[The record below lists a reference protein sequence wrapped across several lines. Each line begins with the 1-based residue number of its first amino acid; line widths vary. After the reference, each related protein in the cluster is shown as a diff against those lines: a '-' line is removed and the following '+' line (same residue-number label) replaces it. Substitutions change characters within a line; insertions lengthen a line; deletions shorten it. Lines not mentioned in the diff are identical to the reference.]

1 MDANL
6 IFIVVLAVGVAIL
19 VALRSW
25 RQRRS
30 LADRFARRPSIEF
43 EAFYKTFYDG
53 KLDRNEVR
61 TLLTNVSEEYS
72 VPADKLLPTDRFDIE
87 LKPPSG
93 HEFDTGTGL
102 LPMQV
107 ELLARAQGGMLKAD
121 SIVTVDDYITQMAR
135 FSANS
140 SPAV

>member
-1 MDANL
+1 MDANI
-6 IFIVVLAVGVAIL
+6 IFVIILAVGVAIL
-19 VALRSW
+19 VSLRSW

-30 LADRFARRPSIEF
+30 LADKFARRPSMEF

-53 KLDRNEVR
+53 KLGRDEVR
-61 TLLTNVSEEYS
+61 THLTNVSEEYS

-87 LKPPSG
+87 LKQPSG
-93 HEFDTGTGL
+93 HEFDAGTGL

-107 ELLARAQGGMLKAD
+107 ELLARAQGGMLKAA

-135 FSANS
+135 YS
-140 SPAV
+140 